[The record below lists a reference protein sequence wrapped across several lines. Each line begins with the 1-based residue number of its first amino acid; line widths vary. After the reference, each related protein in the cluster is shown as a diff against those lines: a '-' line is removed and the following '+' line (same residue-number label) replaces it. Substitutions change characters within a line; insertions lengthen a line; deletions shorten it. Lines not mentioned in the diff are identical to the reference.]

1 MSKNTYAP
9 RLKARPKNIALGIV
23 KYAVIIVIFLFLLF
37 PVYWMLITSLKINA
51 ESYRVVPTLWPEQLS
66 IDGYRT
72 LIEGGKFLIYYKN
85 NIIVSA
91 MAALVICFISIFA
104 GYALSRFHFK
114 WNRIMLATFAFAQ
127 MMPVISRLISLYT
140 ILRRLGLTD
149 SHLGLVL
156 AVSATQVPF
165 TVSLM
170 ASFFDGIP
178 IDLEE
183 AASMDGAGRFST
195 LFRVIIP
202 LVVPGILAVGVYS
215 FLMTW
220 DDYLHAVTLIRSND
234 LWTLSQGLKLT
245 YMGEVSDWQLLN
257 SASTLGAIPMVFVFF
272 FFQKYM
278 IKGLV
283 AGAVKG

>member
-9 RLKARPKNIALGIV
+9 RLKARPKNVVLGII
-23 KYAVIIVIFLFLLF
+23 KYAVIIIIFLFLLF
-37 PVYWMLITSLKINA
+37 PVYWMLVTSLKVNA
-51 ESYRVVPTLWPEQLS
+51 ESYRVVPTLWPEKLS
-66 IDGYRT
+66 IDGYLT
-72 LIEGGKFLIYYKN
+72 LIKGGKFLIYYKN

-91 MAALVICFISIFA
+91 LAALVICFISIFA

-149 SHLGLVL
+149 SHVGLVL
-156 AVSATQVPF
+156 AISATQVPF

-183 AASMDGAGRFST
+183 AASMDGAGRLST